1 VTELGSIFEPEAG
14 DGPRGRDLRHD
25 VTVPAW
31 AAGHDPGVAIDVPL
45 QLPAAGGY
53 VARAVSAHD
62 PGTTIHVRLPAGFP
76 SGGALRLRGQGEA
89 GPGGRAG
96 DLILVVHLDP
106 THATP
111 PGSSVWSPL
120 TWSPGQVLATS
131 PEAPRAL
138 VVVVVLAFAV
148 GAVIVFAL

>member
-1 VTELGSIFEPEAG
+1 VTELGSIFEPEVA
-14 DGPRGRDLRHD
+14 GPRGRDLRHD

-31 AAGHDPGVAIDVPL
+31 AAGFEPGYSVDVPL

-62 PGTTIHVRLPAGFP
+62 PGAAILLRLPAGFP

-89 GPGGRAG
+89 VDGGQPG
-96 DLILVVHLDP
+96 DLLLTIHLDP
-106 THATP
+106 AQTTP
-111 PGSSVWSPL
+111 PGGWPAASAL

-131 PEAPRAL
+131 PDAPRNLVLL
-138 VVVVVLAFAV
+138 VVLVFAV
-148 GAVIVFAL
+148 GAAIVLAL